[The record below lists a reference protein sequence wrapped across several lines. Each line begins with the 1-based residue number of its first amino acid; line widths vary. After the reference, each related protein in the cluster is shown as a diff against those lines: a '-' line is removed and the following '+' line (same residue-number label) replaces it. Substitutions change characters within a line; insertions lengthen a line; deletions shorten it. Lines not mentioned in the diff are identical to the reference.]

1 MGRNGLGAF
10 LLPFLGRLVS
20 IHTFVTYPLFDAKV
34 VIIFTSPNFFEKI
47 LTKSFLWTTL
57 LTDYLSL

>member
-1 MGRNGLGAF
+1 MGRNGWEPF

-47 LTKSFLWTTL
+47 LTKSLWTTL
-57 LTDYLSL
+57 